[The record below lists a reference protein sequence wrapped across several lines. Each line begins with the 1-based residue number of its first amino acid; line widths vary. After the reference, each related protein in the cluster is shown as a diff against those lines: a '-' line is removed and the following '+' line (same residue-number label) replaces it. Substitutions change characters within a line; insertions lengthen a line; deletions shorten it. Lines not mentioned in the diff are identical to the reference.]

1 MSNHRTTH
9 LARLGTYSKVKPTL
23 SSNQSTTGQT
33 NNHRTKV
40 SNQYH
45 KGLHHLTIQHY
56 HASIENHTFT

>member
-1 MSNHRTTH
+1 MSNHRTSH
-9 LARLGTYSKVKPTL
+9 LARLEAYLIVKPTL

-45 KGLHHLTIQHY
+45 KGLPSLIIPFHI
-56 HASIENHTFT
+56 